1 MAENKAYS
9 VENSTIII
17 NRELTKLDMF
27 VKEFLDVLKRHSDYL
42 IVSGFVSISTGRIRG
57 TEDIDILAQKLNKTK
72 LALLL
77 EDLFK
82 NKFWCYQGDT
92 IDEIWRYKKNGDNI
106 RLARE
111 NEMFPNIEVI
121 SVDKSKPVKYFE
133 FTHPQK
139 IKIQDFEFKIPQ
151 IEFEILYKEIILAGK
166 KDIED
171 AKHLRTFFSDIIKTE
186 RFKEY
191 EPIIKKEL
199 KK

>member
-92 IDEIWRYKKNGDNI
+92 IDEVWRYIEKGDNI
-106 RLARE
+106 RFAKE
-111 NEMFPNIEVI
+111 GEMFPNVEFI
-121 SVDKSKPVKYFE
+121 SVDKSRPAKYFE
-133 FTHPQK
+133 FTRPQK
-139 IKIQDFEFKIPQ
+139 IKIQDFEFKIPP